1 MRNKIGELA
10 GEVYHFLEGNGET
23 SMSQI
28 ADNVNGARSKVNM
41 AIGWLAREDK
51 LEFFNKGSGT
61 GIRLK

>member
-1 MRNKIGELA
+1 MKDRIGELA
-10 GEVYHFLEGNGET
+10 GKIYHFLESNGEA

-28 ADNVNGARSKVNM
+28 AKNIDGPKSKTNM

-51 LEFFNKGSGT
+51 LEFFKKGNGT